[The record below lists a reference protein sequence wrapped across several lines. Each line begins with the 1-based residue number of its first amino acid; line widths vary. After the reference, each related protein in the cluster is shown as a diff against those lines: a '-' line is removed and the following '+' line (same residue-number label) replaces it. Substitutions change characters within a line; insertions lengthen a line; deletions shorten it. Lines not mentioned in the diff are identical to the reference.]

1 MKRIIE
7 MLSGLAGMVGVPI
20 FFLAFIISGI
30 FGPGAVIALAEKP
43 FGVGPWGHIGSY
55 CMKIS
60 ATNHD
65 IATSLG
71 TSPPSDI
78 RQKIRSDL
86 EYLIKNSP
94 DRTIKVQYARWVMGQ
109 SIQSEVMVSESSA
122 AINQWTQR
130 SCNSAD
136 IKIPSW
142 FNGLYNGILGPGF
155 GSFYRLPGA

>member
-78 RQKIRSDL
+78 GQTIRADL
-86 EYLIKNSP
+86 KQLIKDAP
-94 DRTIKVQYARWVMGQ
+94 DRSIQVQYARWVMGQ
-109 SIQSEVMVSESSA
+109 SIQNQIMVSESSA
-122 AINQWTQR
+122 AINQWAQR

-155 GSFYRLPGA
+155 GSFYRLPGT

>member
-7 MLSGLAGMVGVPI
+7 VLSGLAAVVGVPI

-78 RQKIRSDL
+78 GQRIRADL
-86 EYLIKNSP
+86 KQLIKDAP
-94 DRTIKVQYARWVMGQ
+94 DHSIQVQYARWVMGQ
-109 SIQSEVMVSESSA
+109 SIQSQEMVSESSA
-122 AINQWTQR
+122 AINRWTQH

-136 IKIPSW
+136 IKIPAW
-142 FNGLYNGILGPGF
+142 FNSFYNGILGPGF
-155 GSFYRLPGA
+155 GSFYRLPGT

>member
-7 MLSGLAGMVGVPI
+7 MLSGLAGMVGTVI

-55 CMKIS
+55 CAKIS

-78 RQKIRSDL
+78 GQTIWADL
-86 EYLIKNSP
+86 EQLIKDAP
-94 DRTIKVQYARWVMGQ
+94 DHSIQVQYTRWVMGQ
-109 SIQSEVMVSESSA
+109 SSQNQVMVSESSA

-136 IKIPSW
+136 IKIPAW
-142 FNGLYNGILGPGF
+142 FNSLYNGILGPGF
-155 GSFYRLPGA
+155 GSFYRLPGT

>member
-1 MKRIIE
+1 MTRIIE
-7 MLSGLAGMVGVPI
+7 ILSGLAGTVGVAI
-20 FFLAFIISGI
+20 FFLAFIISGT

-71 TSPPSDI
+71 TSPPSEI
-78 RQKIRSDL
+78 GQKIRADL
-86 EYLIKNSP
+86 KQLIKQAP
-94 DRTIKVQYARWVMGQ
+94 DHSIQVEYTRWVMGQ
-109 SIQSEVMVSESSA
+109 SIQSEGMVSESGA
-122 AINQWTQR
+122 AINRWTQR

-136 IKIPSW
+136 IKIPTW

-155 GSFYRLPGA
+155 GSFYRLPGT